1 MAARRGEA
9 EARISFITCPGKMRI
24 LQRKRDGSLCEGA
37 RRKDPSDPYHS
48 AYFLDDHGFLI
59 LAEKAAEGV
68 GDFAD
73 RSVGFDGVEDGREKI
88 FRCVGTALEFGKGG
102 GHAVR
107 IATGAES
114 FEPGDLRALDFFVN
128 AQRGNLPGFFAD
140 EIV

>member
-1 MAARRGEA
+1 MPLQYENTTAQAGGQPLVRGE
-9 EARISFITCPGKMRI
+9 EKGPEPPRPFTRLRWTARPFC
-24 LQRKRDGSLCEGA
+24 Q
-37 RRKDPSDPYHS
+37 S

-68 GDFAD
+68 GDFAE
-73 RSVGFDGVEDGREKI
+73 RSVGFDGIEDGREKI

-114 FEPGDLRALDFFVN
+114 FEPGD
-128 AQRGNLPGFFAD
+128 
-140 EIV
+140 

>member
-1 MAARRGEA
+1 MCQ
-9 EARISFITCPGKMRI
+9 F
-24 LQRKRDGSLCEGA
+24 
-37 RRKDPSDPYHS
+37 

-73 RSVGFDGVEDGREKI
+73 RSVGFDGIEDGREKI

-114 FEPGDLRALDFFVN
+114 FEPGDLRALDFLVN
-128 AQRGNLPGFFAD
+128 AQRANLPGFFAD
-140 EIV
+140 EIVDADDDLLFFLDRALKFERDFLDFRLNKTRLDGAQHAA